1 MTVEIKELIIQA
13 KVTDS
18 ASNPITLNPVT
29 PQTLAQETLD
39 NARLIEIVKREV
51 LEALRETGGYY
62 ELN

>member
-18 ASNPITLNPVT
+18 AGDLSFPR
-29 PQTLAQETLD
+29 TLAQEALD
-39 NARLIEIVKREV
+39 DARLIERVKREV
-51 LEALRETGGYY
+51 LEALRETGGHY

>member
-18 ASNPITLNPVT
+18 TSDLSSPR
-29 PQTLAQETLD
+29 TLAQEALD
-39 NARLIEIVKREV
+39 DALLIERIKREV
-51 LEALRETGGYY
+51 LEALRETGGQY

>member
-18 ASNPITLNPVT
+18 ASDLSSPR
-29 PQTLAQETLD
+29 TLAQEALD
-39 NARLIEIVKREV
+39 DVRLIERIKREV
-51 LEALRETGGYY
+51 LEALRETGGHY

>member
-18 ASNPITLNPVT
+18 TSHSPSSP
-29 PQTLAQETLD
+29 TLAQETLD

-51 LEALRETGGYY
+51 LEALREAGGDY
-62 ELN
+62 EPN

>member
-18 ASNPITLNPVT
+18 ERNPTT
-29 PQTLAQETLD
+29 PPTLAQETLD
-39 NARLIEIVKREV
+39 NARLIERVKREV

>member
-18 ASNPITLNPVT
+18 ASHSST
-29 PQTLAQETLD
+29 PRTLAQEALD
-39 NARLIEIVKREV
+39 NAQLIEKVKQAV
-51 LEALRETGGYY
+51 LDALRETGGHY

>member
-1 MTVEIKELIIQA
+1 MTVEIKELIIQV

-18 ASNPITLNPVT
+18 TSDPSSPS
-29 PQTLAQETLD
+29 QRTLAQEVQD

-51 LEALRETGGYY
+51 LDALREAGGKY

>member
-18 ASNPITLNPVT
+18 VSDPAS
-29 PQTLAQETLD
+29 PQTLAQEALD
-39 NARLIEIVKREV
+39 NARLIEIIKREV
-51 LEALRETGGYY
+51 LDALRETGGHY

>member
-1 MTVEIKELIIQA
+1 MTVEIKELIIRA

-18 ASNPITLNPVT
+18 ESNPITLNPIT
-29 PQTLAQETLD
+29 PQTLAQETLN

>member
-18 ASNPITLNPVT
+18 TSDLSSPRTLV
-29 PQTLAQETLD
+29 QEELD
-39 NARLIEIVKREV
+39 NARLIERVKREV
-51 LEALRETGGYY
+51 LEALRETGGHY

>member
-18 ASNPITLNPVT
+18 ASDLPSPRTLV
-29 PQTLAQETLD
+29 QEALD
-39 NARLIEIVKREV
+39 DARLIERIKQEV
-51 LEALRETGGYY
+51 LEALRETGGHY

>member
-13 KVTDS
+13 KVTDATNNP
-18 ASNPITLNPVT
+18 ASPRSLV
-29 PQTLAQETLD
+29 QETLD

-51 LEALRETGGYY
+51 LDALRETGGHY

>member
-1 MTVEIKELIIQA
+1 MTVEIKELIIRA

-18 ASNPITLNPVT
+18 ESNPITS
-29 PQTLAQETLD
+29 QTLAQETLD
-39 NARLIEIVKREV
+39 NIRLIEIIKREV

>member
-18 ASNPITLNPVT
+18 ASDLLSPR
-29 PQTLAQETLD
+29 TLAQEALD
-39 NARLIEIVKREV
+39 NARLIEMVKQEV
-51 LEALRETGGYY
+51 LDALREAGGRY

>member
-18 ASNPITLNPVT
+18 ASDLASPR
-29 PQTLAQETLD
+29 TLAQEALD
-39 NARLIEIVKREV
+39 DALLIERIKREV
-51 LEALRETGGYY
+51 LEALRETGGQY

>member
-1 MTVEIKELIIQA
+1 MTVEIKELIIRA

-18 ASNPITLNPVT
+18 ESNPITS
-29 PQTLAQETLD
+29 QTLAQETLD
-39 NARLIEIVKREV
+39 NAHLIEIIKREV

>member
-18 ASNPITLNPVT
+18 ASHPVA
-29 PQTLAQETLD
+29 PPTLAQETLD
-39 NARLIEIVKREV
+39 NARLIEKVKQAV
-51 LEALRETGGYY
+51 LDALRETGGHY

>member
-1 MTVEIKELIIQA
+1 MTVEIKELIIRA
-13 KVTDS
+13 KVTDAES
-18 ASNPITLNPVT
+18 HPITLNPIT
-29 PQTLAQETLD
+29 PPTLAQETLD

>member
-13 KVTDS
+13 KVVDS
-18 ASNPITLNPVT
+18 VNEPGT
-29 PQTLAQETLD
+29 PRTLAQETLD

-51 LEALRETGGYY
+51 LEALRETGGHY

>member
-18 ASNPITLNPVT
+18 ASHSVATR
-29 PQTLAQETLD
+29 TLAQEALD
-39 NARLIEIVKREV
+39 NACLIEKVKQAV
-51 LEALRETGGYY
+51 LDALRETGGHY

>member
-18 ASNPITLNPVT
+18 ASHSFAPR
-29 PQTLAQETLD
+29 TLAQETLD

-51 LEALRETGGYY
+51 LDALRETGGHY

>member
-1 MTVEIKELIIQA
+1 MTVEIKELIIRA

-18 ASNPITLNPVT
+18 ESNPITS
-29 PQTLAQETLD
+29 QTLAQETLD

-51 LEALRETGGYY
+51 LEALRETGGYH

>member
-18 ASNPITLNPVT
+18 ASHPVA
-29 PQTLAQETLD
+29 PQTLAQEAQDDARIIEKVKQAVLD
-39 NARLIEIVKREV
+39 
-51 LEALRETGGYY
+51 ALRETGGHY

>member
-1 MTVEIKELIIQA
+1 MTVEIKELIIRV

-18 ASNPITLNPVT
+18 ANNPSPSRTLT
-29 PQTLAQETLD
+29 QETLD

-51 LEALRETGGYY
+51 LDALREAGGHY

>member
-1 MTVEIKELIIQA
+1 MTVEIKELIIRA

-18 ASNPITLNPVT
+18 ESNPIT